1 MCWRQHDIVYNDLC
15 WCTGLVVVMCLNTD
29 SFFFINVKLILNDYF
44 FGIFGTFANY
54 IYALCLLIKVDDGP
68 SNHTLAMYSSD

>member
-1 MCWRQHDIVYNDLC
+1 M
-15 WCTGLVVVMCLNTD
+15 LVHRSCGGNVSKYRFV
-29 SFFFINVKLILNDYF
+29 FFINVKLILNDYF